1 MDDVWTQATLPLRF
15 GGLGVRS
22 VEDFALPCYL
32 SSMHSTLDLI
42 GEILPLVADSLPA
55 LTASTT
61 MFQAK
66 FPDKEFP
73 TGDLA
78 KKQQM

>member
-1 MDDVWTQATLPLRF
+1 MTQATLPLRF

-22 VEDFALPCYL
+22 VMDLALLCYI
-32 SSMHSTLDLI
+32 SSMHSTLHLI
-42 GEILPLVADSLPA
+42 GEILPMAAVSLPA

-61 MFQAK
+61 AFQAK
-66 FPDKEFP
+66 FPDKELP

-78 KKQQM
+78 N